1 MRRRWKAWVCL
12 ALLLVQLHL
21 PAHAI
26 GTSARAAILMDGESG
41 RVLYEYNADAPML
54 IASIT
59 KIMTAVVALEHGLL
73 GDVYTVVPEDWAEG
87 SSMYLTAGESL
98 TLEEL
103 LYGLMLSS
111 GNDAALAVARCVS
124 GSVEAFV
131 EEMNAKAKE
140 LGMSNTSFAN
150 PNGLDD
156 AAHYSTARDMAVLTA
171 YALQYAAFV
180 RIVSTQSITIGQRT
194 FTNHNKLLG
203 WYEGCIGVK
212 TGYTKAAGRT
222 LVSAAR
228 RDGQTLV
235 AVTLSDGND
244 WQDHTALLDYGFST
258 FPRRAVL
265 AAGEE
270 ICSLPVRGG
279 TEDSVA
285 LAAGKGI
292 WYPLASGEAVSL
304 TLDIPAAVTAPLPA
318 GTTVGT
324 VTASLEGTVVGRAP
338 LVTAEALSMGL
349 GLPAA

>member
-12 ALLLVQLHL
+12 AQLLVQLHL

-180 RIVSTQSITIGQRT
+180 RIVSTPSTATRSFAGSAFCPRQA
-194 FTNHNKLLG
+194 LLPLTVTRP
-203 WYEGCIGVK
+203 CCSSC
-212 TGYTKAAGRT
+212 
-222 LVSAAR
+222 SAAR
-228 RDGQTLV
+228 REQ
-235 AVTLSDGND
+235 S
-244 WQDHTALLDYGFST
+244 
-258 FPRRAVL
+258 
-265 AAGEE
+265 
-270 ICSLPVRGG
+270 
-279 TEDSVA
+279 
-285 LAAGKGI
+285 
-292 WYPLASGEAVSL
+292 
-304 TLDIPAAVTAPLPA
+304 PAPA
-318 GTTVGT
+318 I
-324 VTASLEGTVVGRAP
+324 SF
-338 LVTAEALSMGL
+338 
-349 GLPAA
+349 